1 MHSLASEGPGNEG
14 SAHGCLQV
22 KWRAFGPLESRG
34 AKTFESHG
42 PKVKAQ
48 CVTAQP
54 CEKTAHQNELLFLC
68 ESQEGVHQCWREP
81 PTK

>member
-1 MHSLASEGPGNEG
+1 MMHSLASEGPGNEG
-14 SAHGCLQV
+14 SAHGCLQL

-48 CVTAQP
+48 CAQVTTNKIVRYSAS
-54 CEKTAHQNELLFLC
+54 QNEI
-68 ESQEGVHQCWREP
+68 VNKHAN
-81 PTK
+81 